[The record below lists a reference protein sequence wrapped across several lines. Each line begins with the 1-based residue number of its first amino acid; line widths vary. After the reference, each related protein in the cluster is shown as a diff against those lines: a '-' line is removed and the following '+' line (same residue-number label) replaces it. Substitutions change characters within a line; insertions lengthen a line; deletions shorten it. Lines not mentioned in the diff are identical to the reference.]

1 MCAGAAMSVAAML
14 GLALAMMALA
24 ALPSSSVLLVVA
36 CSLRGGRRH
45 GLAAA
50 LGIVIGDL
58 LFVGLAIGGVAAL
71 AQAMGAVF
79 IVVKVAAALL
89 LLSVGLRLLLSSRA
103 GRSQALPAAPGS
115 LCTSAIAGL
124 VVTLADVKAVVFY
137 ASLLP
142 LFVDM
147 QSVLPGDV
155 LAIAAI
161 TVAAVGGVKLLYVLL
176 AQRLVQGLPVI
187 AKRGEAAA
195 GVGLI
200 AASGV
205 LLLKD

>member
-1 MCAGAAMSVAAML
+1 M
-14 GLALAMMALA
+14 
-24 ALPSSSVLLVVA
+24 
-36 CSLRGGRRH
+36 
-45 GLAAA
+45 
-50 LGIVIGDL
+50 
-58 LFVGLAIGGVAAL
+58 
-71 AQAMGAVF
+71 
-79 IVVKVAAALL
+79 
-89 LLSVGLRLLLSSRA
+89 
-103 GRSQALPAAPGS
+103 
-115 LCTSAIAGL
+115 
-124 VVTLADVKAVVFY
+124 KAVVFY

-187 AKRGEAAA
+187 AKRGEAVA